1 MLDGAWLILFLSVLR
16 IEGNRNSDNLIRIQT
31 AQWFRLIPQI
41 SLHYGQSNEKR
52 LYALFAVTQMKA
64 L

>member
-31 AQWFRLIPQI
+31 TQLFRLIPQI
-41 SLHYGQSNEKR
+41 SLYYGQSNEKR